1 MPRRKSYHKKHLE
14 RHGSSNFTKRRELA
28 VQASLKKHAATVK
41 KSKTRAAAFGSR
53 NITDAAARR
62 REIYLRYSRRPKTTK
77 EKLIEKNY
85 ADQFANVVVG
95 AFIIRKWIR
104 SVVC

>member
-1 MPRRKSYHKKHLE
+1 MPRHHRKKSPI
-14 RHGSSNFTKRRELA
+14 RRGNSNFAKRRELA
-28 VQASLKKHAATVK
+28 VDAALRRHAATVK

-53 NITDAAARR
+53 NISDAAARR
-62 REIYLRYSRRPKTTK
+62 REIFLRYSRRQKTAK
-77 EKLIEKNY
+77 EKLIEKKY
-85 ADQFANVVVG
+85 ANQFANVVVG